1 MALIGRGLSQA
12 EPIRIL
18 GAVPKSQDFH
28 ASSRFIDAIKDQV
41 GPWYRL
47 LHTGPLLHIAAAVR
61 QITEGFGLVEQ
72 PMAEPFGSSGIVLGD
87 VSDDLLE
94 VFEGER
100 R

>member
-1 MALIGRGLSQA
+1 M
-12 EPIRIL
+12 
-18 GAVPKSQDFH
+18 PKPQDFD

-41 GPWYRL
+41 GRRYQL
-47 LHTGPLLHIAAAVR
+47 LHAGPLPHIAAAVR

-87 VSDDLLE
+87 DLLE
-94 VFEGER
+94 VSKSER

>member
-1 MALIGRGLSQA
+1 
-12 EPIRIL
+12 
-18 GAVPKSQDFH
+18 
-28 ASSRFIDAIKDQV
+28 
-41 GPWYRL
+41 
-47 LHTGPLLHIAAAVR
+47 VR